1 MNTRKLTPTYFALQ
15 ALAVLAWWMTLWL
28 QPNSRRFFMPPNSDE
43 VFLLAFCLPD
53 LALIVIGSFA
63 ASFLCHRE
71 KASAN
76 VALWLVVGSLGYAT
90 LYCLA
95 LSLLTD
101 SAWISVVMM
110 AASFGASLILTLLF
124 LYSPQTLFRQARP
137 AEPFLNLAKT
147 LGQITIFWSFFLF
160 AVPGLIARVETEL
173 GIPPFRFSGQR
184 WLAIGLFGL
193 LSALGLWSGATMSWL
208 GAGTPLPVDGT
219 RQLVVRGPYA
229 FVRNP
234 MALAGMGQGLA
245 VGIYLGS
252 ALVMLYSIAGS
263 LVWNYVA
270 RPLEEIEL
278 VEKFGASYER
288 YRAEVKCWW
297 PRLSPFD
304 LNQYRDQ

>member
-1 MNTRKLTPTYFALQ
+1 MDTRKITPTYFSLQ
-15 ALAVLAWWMTLWL
+15 ALAVLAWWVTLWL
-28 QPNSRRFFMPPNSDE
+28 QPNSRRHFMPPNSDE

-53 LALIVIGSFA
+53 LSLIVIGSFA

-76 VALWLVVGSLGYAT
+76 VVLWLVVGSLGYAT
-90 LYCLA
+90 LYCLT

-101 SAWISVVMM
+101 SAWVSVVMM
-110 AASFGASLILTLLF
+110 AASLGASLILTLLF
-124 LYSPQTLFRQARP
+124 LYSPQTLFRQASP
-137 AEPFLNLAKT
+137 SEPFLNLAKT

-160 AVPGLIARVETEL
+160 AVPVLIRRVETEL
-173 GIPPFRFSGQR
+173 GVPQFHFSGQR
-184 WLAIGLFGL
+184 WLAIGLFSL
-193 LSALGLWSGATMSWL
+193 LSALGLWSGVTMSWL

-245 VGIYLGS
+245 VGVYLGS
-252 ALVMLYSIAGS
+252 VLVMLYSIAGS
-263 LVWNYVA
+263 FVWNNVA
-270 RPLEEIEL
+270 RPLEEVEL
-278 VEKFGASYER
+278 VEKFGAPYEC

-297 PRLSPFD
+297 PRLSP
-304 LNQYRDQ
+304 YRIGKH

>member
-1 MNTRKLTPTYFALQ
+1 MNISKLTAPYFVLQ
-15 ALAVLAWWMTLWL
+15 ALAVLEWWLVLWFRPGHRKYFL
-28 QPNSRRFFMPPNSDE
+28 PPNSDE

-53 LALIVIGSFA
+53 LSLIVIGSLA
-63 ASFLCHRE
+63 ASVLCWRQ
-71 KASAN
+71 KAAAH

-110 AASFGASLILTLLF
+110 AASLGASLILTLLF
-124 LYSPQTLFRQARP
+124 LYPGHSLFRQAVQAKP
-137 AEPFLNLAKT
+137 LWNLAKT
-147 LGQITIFWSFFLF
+147 LGQITIFWSFFLI
-160 AVPGLIARVETEL
+160 ALPALIHRVEVEL
-173 GIPPFRFSGQR
+173 GIPQFAGQR
-184 WLAIGLFGL
+184 WLAIGMFGL
-193 LSALGLWSGATMSWL
+193 LSAVGLWSGVTMAWL

-252 ALVMLYSIAGS
+252 VLVMLYSIAGS
-263 LVWNYVA
+263 LAWNYIA
-270 RPLEEIEL
+270 RPLEEVEL
-278 VEKFGASYER
+278 AEKFGDSYER

-297 PRLSPFD
+297 LRLTPFD